1 MDTPMIILNFFL
13 ATFVLTA
20 ILGLSLW
27 AIRTS
32 SRVQQIAAEATSR
45 SVLRRRETRTHG
57 GAPQRPGSRKSGRA
71 VAA

>member
-1 MDTPMIILNFFL
+1 MNTPMIILNLFL

-32 SRVQQIAAEATSR
+32 SRVQQIVAEAHSR
-45 SVLRRRETRTHG
+45 SVLRRREAPTRSGT
-57 GAPQRPGSRKSGRA
+57 PQRPGSRKSGRA